1 MADVSVR
8 PARAADAARL
18 AEVQVACWLDAY
30 ADVLPGP
37 ALAGIAS
44 SSGALAERW
53 RVSAQAPPSP
63 RHRVLVA
70 CAQERV
76 VGGTALAPA
85 EDEDLDAER
94 DAELLVLLVAPGQ
107 RRAGHAS
114 RLLSAAV
121 DHLRGDGFGRA
132 VLWVDGPDPSLPA
145 LLASSGWAPDGVA
158 RDLDLE
164 GDGTVVVQQSR
175 WHTDLTHDP
184 EEQP

>member
-8 PARAADAARL
+8 PARGTDAAQL
-18 AEVQVACWLDAY
+18 AEVQMACWLDAY
-30 ADVLPGP
+30 AGVLPGP
-37 ALAGIAS
+37 ALAAIAS
-44 SSGALAERW
+44 SSHALAERW
-53 RVSAQAPPSP
+53 RVSAQDPPSS

-70 CAQERV
+70 CAEERV

-85 EDEDLDAER
+85 QDEDLDSER
-94 DAELLVLLVAPGQ
+94 DAELLVLLVAPGE

-114 RLLSAAV
+114 RLLSASV

-132 VLWVDGPDPSLPA
+132 VLWVDRSDPGLPA

-158 RDLDLE
+158 RNLDLE
-164 GDGTVVVQQSR
+164 GDAAVVVQQLR
-175 WHTDLTHDP
+175 WHTDLTHE